1 MFVGVDLCYD
11 TSMLWDSVSPLS
23 EMVQLLATTRL
34 RVERLRLMQKVQQL
48 EGTLA
53 TNGVI
58 SPTFAALKNSL
69 HVPTP
74 GASDRVDRLLVLPR
88 KAGGV
93 WRRKYLTVRMKPGSV
108 F

>member
-1 MFVGVDLCYD
+1 
-11 TSMLWDSVSPLS
+11 MLWDSVSPLS

-34 RVERLRLMQKVQQL
+34 RVERLRLMQRVQQL

-53 TNGVI
+53 TNGVV
-58 SPTFAALKNSL
+58 SPTFTALKNSL
-69 HVPTP
+69 HSPVAET
-74 GASDRVDRLLVLPR
+74 ADRVDRMLVLPR